1 MEELKRKRTV
11 YWILQVG
18 GWMIWS
24 VVLGLWNYIYFKLD
38 PFPTSTITLVLF
50 VGGLALSHF
59 FRSLILSWDWL
70 KMNVYKLLPRVLLAS
85 LVFSILNSLFIASF
99 IDIYLDDYLNKILVW
114 PFASL
119 IGFISYFFIL
129 YLLWSAIYLTY
140 HFLVNYEKQEIKN
153 LRLSAANKEMEL
165 NNLKNQLNP
174 HFMFNALNSIRAL
187 IDEDPKLAEDSLTR
201 FSSLLRN
208 TLIAGKKELITLEDE
223 MSVVKNYLALEK
235 IRYEERLNCSIDIP
249 KANMHNKIPPFLI
262 QTLVENGIKHGIS
275 KLPAGGNISVE
286 VIEKNMTTLCIKV
299 INDGHF
305 DELSIPD
312 TGIGLANSKKRL
324 ELLFGKVA
332 SLNISNRNNEVVAL
346 VELPKILNL

>member
-1 MEELKRKRTV
+1 MEETKRKRTI

-18 GWMIWS
+18 GWMLWS
-24 VVLGLWNYIYFKLD
+24 VVLGLWNYIYLELYL
-38 PFPTSTITLVLF
+38 FPTSTITLVLF

-59 FRSLILSWDWL
+59 YRSLILSWDWL
-70 KMNVYKLLPRVLLAS
+70 KMDVFKLLPRVILAA

-99 IDIYLDDYLNKILVW
+99 IDLYLDDYLQKILVW

-140 HFLVNYEKQEIKN
+140 HYLVNYEKQEIRN

-187 IDEDPKLAEDSLTR
+187 IDEDPKLAEDSVTR

-208 TLIAGKKELITLEDE
+208 TLIAGKKELITLEEE
-223 MSVVKNYLALEK
+223 MSVVKNYLALEQ
-235 IRYEERLNCSIDIP
+235 IRYEERLQCTIDIP

-275 KLPAGGNISVE
+275 KLPEGGNISIDI
-286 VIEKNMTTLCIKV
+286 IEKNMTTLSIKV
-299 INDGHF
+299 MNDGFF
-305 DELSIPD
+305 DEKSIPE
-312 TGIGLANSKKRL
+312 TGIGLSNSKKRL
-324 ELLFGKVA
+324 ELLFGKMA
-332 SLNISNRNNEVVAL
+332 TLTICNRDNKVVAL